1 MNLHRVHNIW
11 KLFNLLEKRRP
22 NINCLQKA
30 FFYMYVHRQFD
41 GPKFKLVMKNGSQN
55 AGCIFAYL
63 FGGRKIN
70 FGYNFVVPLN

>member
-1 MNLHRVHNIW
+1 
-11 KLFNLLEKRRP
+11 
-22 NINCLQKA
+22 
-30 FFYMYVHRQFD
+30 MYVHSQFD